1 MSRPCPCTSKLTYE
15 RCCQPL
21 IEGKRVAETATLLMR
36 SRFSAY
42 ALGKV
47 DYLLKTTS
55 ESERAKLVREE
66 LAQYCRTIKCIS
78 LKIISAEQGGPGD
91 ETGTVKF
98 HASLQVQGKRQL
110 HIELSRF
117 IREEGAWVYVDGDT
131 N

>member
-1 MSRPCPCTSKLTYE
+1 MSKPCPCTSKLTYD
-15 RCCQPL
+15 RCCQPF
-21 IEGKRVAETATLLMR
+21 IEGKKAPETAALLMR

-42 ALGKV
+42 ALAKV
-47 DYLLKTTS
+47 DYLLKTT
-55 ESERAKLVREE
+55 EASERAKIDRDDLIN
-66 LAQYCRTIKCIS
+66 YCQNVKCVA
-78 LKIISAEQGGPGD
+78 LKIIAAEQGGPGD

-117 IREEGAWVYVDGDT
+117 IRENGAWVYVDGDS

>member
-1 MSRPCPCTSKLTYE
+1 
-15 RCCQPL
+15 
-21 IEGKRVAETATLLMR
+21 MR

-47 DYLLKTTS
+47 DYLMKTT
-55 ESERAKLVREE
+55 EATERAKLDRDD
-66 LAQYCRTIKCIS
+66 LAQYCRQVKCVS
-78 LKIISAEQGGPGD
+78 LKIISAEQGGPSD

-98 HASLQVQGKRQL
+98 HASLQVNGKRHL

-117 IREEGAWVYVDGDT
+117 LRENGAWVYVDGDS

>member
-1 MSRPCPCTSKLTYE
+1 MSKPCPCTSKLTYD
-15 RCCQPL
+15 RCCQPF
-21 IEGKRVAETATLLMR
+21 IEGKKVPETAVLLMR

-42 ALGKV
+42 AVAKV
-47 DYLLKTTS
+47 DYLLKTT
-55 ESERAKLVREE
+55 EATERAKIDRDDLTN
-66 LAQYCRTIKCIS
+66 YCRNVKCVS
-78 LKIISAEQGGPGD
+78 LKIVSAEQGGPGD

-117 IREEGAWVYVDGDT
+117 VREEGAWVYVDGDS

>member
-1 MSRPCPCTSKLTYE
+1 MSKPCPCTSKLTYD
-15 RCCQPL
+15 RCCQPF
-21 IEGKRVAETATLLMR
+21 IEGKKVPETAVLLMR

-42 ALGKV
+42 AVAKV
-47 DYLLKTTS
+47 DYLLKTT
-55 ESERAKLVREE
+55 EATERAKIDRDDLTN
-66 LAQYCRTIKCIS
+66 YCRNVKCVS
-78 LKIISAEQGGPGD
+78 LKIVSAEKGGPGD

-117 IREEGAWVYVDGDT
+117 VREEGAWVYVDGDS

>member
-1 MSRPCPCTSKLTYE
+1 MSRLCPCTSKLTYD

-21 IEGKRVAETATLLMR
+21 IEGKKAAKTATLLMR

-47 DYLLKTTS
+47 DYLLKTT
-55 ESERAKLVREE
+55 EATERAKLDPDEV
-66 LAQYCRTIKCIS
+66 AQYCRTIKCVS
-78 LKIISAEQGGPGD
+78 LKIVSAELGGPGD

-98 HASLQVQGKRQL
+98 HASLQVNGKRQL

-117 IREEGAWVYVDGDT
+117 VREEGAWVYVDGDT

>member
-1 MSRPCPCTSKLTYE
+1 MSRPCPCTSKLTYD
-15 RCCQPL
+15 RCCQPF
-21 IEGKRVAETATLLMR
+21 IEGKKAVETAAQLMR

-42 ALGKV
+42 ALAKV
-47 DYLLKTTS
+47 DYLMKTTS
-55 ESERAKLVREE
+55 EAERAKLDRSE
-66 LAQYCRTIKCIS
+66 LAQYCRTIRCVS
-78 LKIISAEQGGPGD
+78 LKIVSTEQGGPGD

-117 IREEGAWVYVDGDT
+117 TREAGAWVYVDGDT